1 MLTLISCQ
9 AGSHH
14 DKVIKN
20 AQIEMSKPPADKKD
34 TSSAVFIT
42 YISLYK
48 TLSKKKMDSTHFL
61 VLAELFIRIRAC
73 SENAD
78 WSLGE
83 VFCVNDRK

>member
-1 MLTLISCQ
+1 MALCNSQTGNSITVLTLISCQ

-34 TSSAVFIT
+34 TITTSSFVFIT

-48 TLSKKKMDSTHFL
+48 TLSKKKCTLDEESQ
-61 VLAELFIRIRAC
+61 
-73 SENAD
+73 
-78 WSLGE
+78 
-83 VFCVNDRK
+83 